1 MTPTGKQPLYIGSPE
16 MTKQKTVKNPYNP
29 PKLIFALMALAC
41 ASTPSFAQ
49 QECDGYRYRYTGAFE
64 ANSVVYDVPYGQNL
78 SWDGTETELVVDI
91 YAPVG
96 DALAER
102 PLVVLAHGGF
112 FLDGSNDGLDVVSL
126 SEDLAQ
132 MGYVVASM
140 SYRLGVNLSGVLTGL
155 APIQDEFVKAVWRG
169 VHDSKAAIRFF
180 RKSAEEGNPYGIDPN
195 RIYLGG
201 VSAGAFIALHHA
213 YVDEDSEITAQID
226 ITESGL
232 EGGLEGLSG
241 NPGYSSE
248 VQGVFNIAGALQT
261 TDFLTSGENKRLFS
275 IHGTEDGTVPYGEG
289 MISLLGFNI
298 IDVDGSSVIHA
309 QAEELG
315 LEHCLITV
323 EGAGHVPH
331 IDVLNPEYYDLTIS
345 ALAGRLGKWA
355 CEDYIAFCSGYD
367 HTAPT
372 HIEEHSVK
380 ASPLVFP
387 NPASAQEVIHMRFR
401 APSAWRLTNV
411 MGQSMGQGYA
421 PEGAEVELQGLP
433 AGMYV
438 LQTEHGRQPLVVAR

>member
-1 MTPTGKQPLYIGSPE
+1 ML
-16 MTKQKTVKNPYNP
+16 
-29 PKLIFALMALAC
+29 ALAC
-41 ASTPSFAQ
+41 ALNPSFAQ

-64 ANSVVYDVPYGQNL
+64 THSVTYDVQYGQNL
-78 SWDGTETELVVDI
+78 SWNGVEEELVVDI

-96 DALAER
+96 DVIAER
-102 PLVVLAHGGF
+102 PLVILAHGGF

-140 SYRLGVNLSGVLTGL
+140 SYRLGVDDLGILLGTAVL
-155 APIQDEFVKAVWRG
+155 QDEFVKAVWRG
-169 VHDSKAAIRFF
+169 VHDSKAAVRFF

-213 YVDEDSEITAQID
+213 YVDVDSEIPTQID
-226 ITESGL
+226 ITELGL

-241 NPGYSSE
+241 NPGYSSQ

-261 TDFLTSGENKRLFS
+261 VDYLNVGENERLFS
-275 IHGTEDGTVPYGEG
+275 IHGTEDNTVPYGEG
-289 MISLLGFNI
+289 MISLMGFNI
-298 IDVDGSSVIHA
+298 IDVDGSAVIHE

-345 ALAGRLGKWA
+345 ALAGKLGEWA

-372 HIEEHSVK
+372 QIEEPMVK

-387 NPASAQEVIHMRFR
+387 NPASAHEVIRMRFR
-401 APSAWRLTNV
+401 VASEWRLTNV

-421 PEGAEVELQGLP
+421 SEGTVVELQGLSS
-433 AGMYV
+433 GMYV
-438 LQTEHGRQPLVVAR
+438 LQTAQGRQPVVVAR

>member
-1 MTPTGKQPLYIGSPE
+1 ML
-16 MTKQKTVKNPYNP
+16 
-29 PKLIFALMALAC
+29 ALAC
-41 ASTPSFAQ
+41 ALNPSFAQ

-64 ANSVVYDVPYGQNL
+64 THSVTYDVQYGQNL
-78 SWDGTETELVVDI
+78 SWNGVEEELVVDI

-96 DALAER
+96 DVIAER
-102 PLVVLAHGGF
+102 PLVILAHGGF

-140 SYRLGVNLSGVLTGL
+140 SYRLGVDDLGILLGTAVL
-155 APIQDEFVKAVWRG
+155 QDEFVKAVWRG
-169 VHDSKAAIRFF
+169 VHDSKAAVRFF

-213 YVDEDSEITAQID
+213 YVDVDSEIPTQID
-226 ITESGL
+226 ITELGL

-241 NPGYSSE
+241 NPGYSSQ

-261 TDFLTSGENKRLFS
+261 VDYLNVGENERLFS
-275 IHGTEDGTVPYGEG
+275 IHGTEDNTVPYGEG
-289 MISLLGFNI
+289 MISLMGFNI
-298 IDVDGSSVIHA
+298 IDVDGSAVIHE

-345 ALAGRLGKWA
+345 ALAGKLGEWA

-372 HIEEHSVK
+372 QIEEPMVK

-387 NPASAQEVIHMRFR
+387 NPASAHEIIRMRFR
-401 APSAWRLTNV
+401 VASEWRLTNV

-421 PEGAEVELQGLP
+421 SEGTVVELQGLSS
-433 AGMYV
+433 GMYV
-438 LQTEHGRQPLVVAR
+438 LQTAQGRQPVVVAR

>member
-1 MTPTGKQPLYIGSPE
+1 ML
-16 MTKQKTVKNPYNP
+16 
-29 PKLIFALMALAC
+29 ALAC
-41 ASTPSFAQ
+41 ALNPSFAQ

-64 ANSVVYDVPYGQNL
+64 TYSVTYDVQYGQNL
-78 SWDGTETELVVDI
+78 SWNGVEEELVVDI

-96 DALAER
+96 DVIAER
-102 PLVVLAHGGF
+102 PLVILAHGGF

-140 SYRLGVNLSGVLTGL
+140 SYRLGVNPLNFLE
-155 APIQDEFVKAVWRG
+155 IQDEFVKAVWRG
-169 VHDSKAAIRFF
+169 VHDSKAAVRFF
-180 RKSAEEGNPYGIDPN
+180 RKSAEEGNPYVIDPN

-213 YVDEDSEITAQID
+213 YVDVDSEIPTQID
-226 ITESGL
+226 ITELGL

-241 NPGYSSE
+241 NPGYSSQ

-261 TDFLTSGENKRLFS
+261 TDFFNSGDNERLFS
-275 IHGTEDGTVPYGEG
+275 IHGTEDSTVPYGEG
-289 MISLLGFNI
+289 VISPVGVPI
-298 IDVDGSSVIHA
+298 IDVDGSAVIHE

-345 ALAGRLGKWA
+345 ALAGKLGEWA

-372 HIEEHSVK
+372 QIEEPMVK

-387 NPASAQEVIHMRFR
+387 NPASAHEIIRMRFR
-401 APSAWRLTNV
+401 VASEWSLTNV
-411 MGQSMGQGYA
+411 MGQSLGQGYA
-421 PEGAEVELQGLP
+421 SEGTVVELQGLSS
-433 AGMYV
+433 GMYV
-438 LQTEHGRQPLVVAR
+438 LQTAQGRQPVVVAR

>member
-1 MTPTGKQPLYIGSPE
+1 MNHPMILRLNQ
-16 MTKQKTVKNPYNP
+16 MR
-29 PKLIFALMALAC
+29 KLAFAVVAC
-41 ASTPSFAQ
+41 STIASHAQ

-64 ANSVVYDVPYGQNL
+64 THSVTYDVPYGQNL

-96 DALAER
+96 DALLER

-140 SYRLGVNLSGVLTGL
+140 SYRLEVNLPGVLTGL
-155 APIQDEFVKAVWRG
+155 ASIQDEFVKAVWRG
-169 VHDSKAAIRFF
+169 VHDSRAAIRFF

-213 YVDEDSEITAQID
+213 YVDEDIEIPSQID

-241 NPGYSSE
+241 NPGYSSG
-248 VQGVFNIAGALQT
+248 VQGIFNIAGALQT
-261 TDFLTSGENKRLFS
+261 TDFFNAGDNERLFS

-298 IDVDGSSVIHA
+298 IDVDGSAVIHE

-345 ALAGRLGKWA
+345 ALAGKLGEWA
-355 CEDYIAFCSGYD
+355 CEDYVTFCSGYD

-372 HIEEHSVK
+372 GIREHDAQS
-380 ASPLVFP
+380 SPLVFP
-387 NPASAQEVIHMRFR
+387 NPALAHDAIRIRFN
-401 APSAWRLTNV
+401 ASSEWTLTNV
-411 MGQSMGQGYA
+411 MGQTMEKGLAIKDS
-421 PEGAEVELQGLP
+421 EVELQGLP

-438 LQTEHGRQPLVVAR
+438 LHSSGGRQSFVVAR

>member
-1 MTPTGKQPLYIGSPE
+1 M
-16 MTKQKTVKNPYNP
+16 
-29 PKLIFALMALAC
+29 KLPINASKWTFAMLALAC
-41 ASTPSFAQ
+41 ALTPTFAQ

-64 ANSVVYDVPYGQNL
+64 THSVTYDVQYGQNL

-96 DALAER
+96 DVIAER

-140 SYRLGVNLSGVLTGL
+140 SYRLGVDLLGLTFGS
-155 APIQDEFVKAVWRG
+155 AVIQDEFVKAVWRG
-169 VHDSKAAIRFF
+169 VHDSKAAVRFF
-180 RKSAEEGNPYGIDPN
+180 RKSAEEGNPFGIDAN

-213 YVDEDSEITAQID
+213 YVDEDIEIPAQID

-241 NPGYSSE
+241 NPGYSSK

-261 TDFLTSGENKRLFS
+261 TDFFNAGDNERLFS
-275 IHGTEDGTVPYGEG
+275 IHGTEDDTVPYGEG
-289 MISLLGFNI
+289 VISPGGVNI
-298 IDVDGSSVIHA
+298 IDVDGSSVIHE

-323 EGAGHVPH
+323 
-331 IDVLNPEYYDLTIS
+331 
-345 ALAGRLGKWA
+345 
-355 CEDYIAFCSGYD
+355 
-367 HTAPT
+367 
-372 HIEEHSVK
+372 
-380 ASPLVFP
+380 
-387 NPASAQEVIHMRFR
+387 
-401 APSAWRLTNV
+401 
-411 MGQSMGQGYA
+411 
-421 PEGAEVELQGLP
+421 
-433 AGMYV
+433 
-438 LQTEHGRQPLVVAR
+438 

>member
-1 MTPTGKQPLYIGSPE
+1 ML
-16 MTKQKTVKNPYNP
+16 
-29 PKLIFALMALAC
+29 ALAC
-41 ASTPSFAQ
+41 ALNPSFAQ

-64 ANSVVYDVPYGQNL
+64 THSVTYDVQYGQNL
-78 SWDGTETELVVDI
+78 SWNGVEEELVVDI

-96 DALAER
+96 DVIAER
-102 PLVVLAHGGF
+102 PLVILAHGGF

-140 SYRLGVNLSGVLTGL
+140 SYRLGVDDLGILLGTAVL
-155 APIQDEFVKAVWRG
+155 QDEFVKAVWRG
-169 VHDSKAAIRFF
+169 VHDSKAAVRFF

-213 YVDEDSEITAQID
+213 YVDVDSEIPTQID
-226 ITESGL
+226 ITELGL

-241 NPGYSSE
+241 NPGYSSQ

-261 TDFLTSGENKRLFS
+261 VDYLNVGENERLFS
-275 IHGTEDGTVPYGEG
+275 IHGTEDNTVPYGEG
-289 MISLLGFNI
+289 MISLMGFNI
-298 IDVDGSSVIHA
+298 IDVDGSAVIHE

-345 ALAGRLGKWA
+345 ALAGKLGEWA

-372 HIEEHSVK
+372 QIEEPMVK

-387 NPASAQEVIHMRFR
+387 NPASAHEVIRMRFR
-401 APSAWRLTNV
+401 VASEWSLTNV

-421 PEGAEVELQGLP
+421 SEGTVVELQGLSS
-433 AGMYV
+433 GMYV
-438 LQTEHGRQPLVVAR
+438 LQTAQGRQPVVVAR

>member
-1 MTPTGKQPLYIGSPE
+1 ML
-16 MTKQKTVKNPYNP
+16 
-29 PKLIFALMALAC
+29 ALAC
-41 ASTPSFAQ
+41 ALNPSFAQ

-64 ANSVVYDVPYGQNL
+64 THSVTYDVQYGQNL
-78 SWDGTETELVVDI
+78 SWNGVEEELVVDI

-96 DALAER
+96 DVIAER
-102 PLVVLAHGGF
+102 PLVILAHGGF

-140 SYRLGVNLSGVLTGL
+140 SYRLGVNPLNLL
-155 APIQDEFVKAVWRG
+155 EIQDEFVKAVWRG
-169 VHDSKAAIRFF
+169 VHDSKAAVRFF

-213 YVDEDSEITAQID
+213 YVDVDSEIPTQID
-226 ITESGL
+226 ITELGL

-241 NPGYSSE
+241 NPGYSSQ

-261 TDFLTSGENKRLFS
+261 VDYLNVGENERLFS
-275 IHGTEDGTVPYGEG
+275 IHGTEDNTVPYGEG
-289 MISLLGFNI
+289 MISLMGFNI
-298 IDVDGSSVIHA
+298 IDVDGSAVIHE

-345 ALAGRLGKWA
+345 ALAGKLGEWA

-372 HIEEHSVK
+372 QIEEPMVK

-387 NPASAQEVIHMRFR
+387 NPASAHEIIRMRFR
-401 APSAWRLTNV
+401 VASEWRLTNV

-421 PEGAEVELQGLP
+421 SEGTVVELQGLSS
-433 AGMYV
+433 GMYV
-438 LQTEHGRQPLVVAR
+438 LQTAQGRQPVVVAR

>member
-1 MTPTGKQPLYIGSPE
+1 MTKEETMKIRNHMPNLGFAMLAFACALTPT
-16 MTKQKTVKNPYNP
+16 
-29 PKLIFALMALAC
+29 
-41 ASTPSFAQ
+41 FAQ

-64 ANSVVYDVPYGQNL
+64 THSITYDVPYGENL
-78 SWDGTETELVVDI
+78 SWDGAETELVVDI
-91 YAPVG
+91 YAPSG
-96 DALAER
+96 DLLTER
-102 PLVVLAHGGF
+102 PLVILAHGGF

-140 SYRLGVNLSGVLTGL
+140 SYRLGVNITNLLE
-155 APIQDEFVKAVWRG
+155 IQDEFIKAVWRG
-169 VHDSKAAIRFF
+169 VHDSKAAVRFF

-213 YVDEDSEITAQID
+213 YVDEDIEIPTQID
-226 ITESGL
+226 ITELGL

-261 TDFLTSGENKRLFS
+261 TDFLTVGDNERLFS
-275 IHGTEDGTVPYGEG
+275 IHGTEDGTVPYDEG

-298 IDVDGSSVIHA
+298 IDVDGSAVIHE

-323 EGAGHVPH
+323 DGAGHVPH
-331 IDVLNPEYYDLTIS
+331 IDILNPEYYDLTIS
-345 ALAGRLGKWA
+345 ALAGKLGEWA
-355 CEDYIAFCSGYD
+355 CEDYVTFCSGYD

-372 HIEEHSVK
+372 HIEEPSVK

-387 NPASAQEVIHMRFR
+387 NPALAHEVIQVRFR
-401 APSAWRLTNV
+401 ESSEWRLTNV
-411 MGQSMGQGYA
+411 MGQPMGQGYA
-421 PEGAEVELQGLP
+421 PEGAVVELQGLSS
-433 AGMYV
+433 GMYV
-438 LQTEHGRQPLVVAR
+438 LQTAQGRQPFVVAR

>member
-1 MTPTGKQPLYIGSPE
+1 ML
-16 MTKQKTVKNPYNP
+16 
-29 PKLIFALMALAC
+29 ALAC
-41 ASTPSFAQ
+41 ALNPSFAQ

-64 ANSVVYDVPYGQNL
+64 THSVTYDVQYGQNL
-78 SWDGTETELVVDI
+78 SWNGVEEELVVDI

-96 DALAER
+96 DVIAER
-102 PLVVLAHGGF
+102 PLVILAHGGF

-140 SYRLGVNLSGVLTGL
+140 SYRLGVDDLGILLGTAVL
-155 APIQDEFVKAVWRG
+155 QDEFVKAVWRG
-169 VHDSKAAIRFF
+169 VHDSKAAVRFF
-180 RKSAEEGNPYGIDPN
+180 RKSAEEGNPFGIDPN

-213 YVDEDSEITAQID
+213 YVDVDSEIPAQID
-226 ITESGL
+226 ITELGL

-241 NPGYSSE
+241 NPGYSSQ

-261 TDFLTSGENKRLFS
+261 VDYLNVGENERLFS
-275 IHGTEDGTVPYGEG
+275 IHGTEDNTVPYGEG
-289 MISLLGFNI
+289 MISLMGFNI
-298 IDVDGSSVIHA
+298 IDVDGSAVIHE

-345 ALAGRLGKWA
+345 ALAGKLGEWA

-372 HIEEHSVK
+372 QIEEPMVK

-387 NPASAQEVIHMRFR
+387 NPASAHEIIRMRFR
-401 APSAWRLTNV
+401 VASEWRLTNV

-421 PEGAEVELQGLP
+421 SEGTVVELQGLSS
-433 AGMYV
+433 GMYV
-438 LQTEHGRQPLVVAR
+438 LQTAQGRQPVVVAR

>member
-1 MTPTGKQPLYIGSPE
+1 ML
-16 MTKQKTVKNPYNP
+16 
-29 PKLIFALMALAC
+29 ALAC
-41 ASTPSFAQ
+41 ALNPSFAQ

-64 ANSVVYDVPYGQNL
+64 THSVTYDVQYGQNL
-78 SWDGTETELVVDI
+78 SWNGVEEELVVDI

-96 DALAER
+96 DVIAER
-102 PLVVLAHGGF
+102 PLVILAHGGF

-140 SYRLGVNLSGVLTGL
+140 SYRLGVDDLGILLGTAVL
-155 APIQDEFVKAVWRG
+155 QDEFVKAVWRG
-169 VHDSKAAIRFF
+169 VHDSKAAVRFF

-213 YVDEDSEITAQID
+213 YVDVDSEIPTQID
-226 ITESGL
+226 ITELGL

-241 NPGYSSE
+241 NPGYSSQ

-261 TDFLTSGENKRLFS
+261 VDYLNVGENERLFS
-275 IHGTEDGTVPYGEG
+275 IHGTEDNTVPYGEG
-289 MISLLGFNI
+289 MISLMGFNI
-298 IDVDGSSVIHA
+298 IDVDGSAVIHE

-331 IDVLNPEYYDLTIS
+331 IDGLNPEYYDLTIS
-345 ALAGRLGKWA
+345 ALAGKLGEWA
-355 CEDYIAFCSGYD
+355 CADYIAFCSGYD

-372 HIEEHSVK
+372 QIEEPMVK

-387 NPASAQEVIHMRFR
+387 NPASAHEIIHMRFR
-401 APSAWRLTNV
+401 VASEWRLTNV

-421 PEGAEVELQGLP
+421 SEGTVVELQGLSS
-433 AGMYV
+433 GMYV
-438 LQTEHGRQPLVVAR
+438 LQTAQGRQPVVVAR

>member
-1 MTPTGKQPLYIGSPE
+1 ML
-16 MTKQKTVKNPYNP
+16 
-29 PKLIFALMALAC
+29 ALAC
-41 ASTPSFAQ
+41 ALNPSFAQ

-64 ANSVVYDVPYGQNL
+64 THSVTYDVQYGQNL
-78 SWDGTETELVVDI
+78 SWNGVEEELVVDI

-96 DALAER
+96 DVIAER
-102 PLVVLAHGGF
+102 PLVILAHGGF

-140 SYRLGVNLSGVLTGL
+140 SYRLGVDDLGILLGTAVL
-155 APIQDEFVKAVWRG
+155 QDEFVKAVWRG
-169 VHDSKAAIRFF
+169 VHDSKAAVRFF

-213 YVDEDSEITAQID
+213 YVDVDSEIPTQID
-226 ITESGL
+226 ITELGL

-241 NPGYSSE
+241 NPGYSSQ

-261 TDFLTSGENKRLFS
+261 VDYLNVGENERLFS
-275 IHGTEDGTVPYGEG
+275 IHGTEDNTVPYGEG
-289 MISLLGFNI
+289 MISLMGFNI
-298 IDVDGSSVIHA
+298 IDVDGSAVIHE

-323 EGAGHVPH
+323 EGAGHMPH

-345 ALAGRLGKWA
+345 ALAGKLGEWA

-372 HIEEHSVK
+372 QIEEPMVK

-387 NPASAQEVIHMRFR
+387 NPASAHEVIRMRFR
-401 APSAWRLTNV
+401 VASEWRLTNV

-421 PEGAEVELQGLP
+421 SEGTVVELQGLSS
-433 AGMYV
+433 GMYV
-438 LQTEHGRQPLVVAR
+438 LQTAQGRQPVVVAR

>member
-1 MTPTGKQPLYIGSPE
+1 MQNPNCSP
-16 MTKQKTVKNPYNP
+16 K
-29 PKLIFALMALAC
+29 FAVAVLALAC
-41 ASTPSFAQ
+41 ALNPSFAQ

-64 ANSVVYDVPYGQNL
+64 THSVTYDVQYGQNL
-78 SWDGTETELVVDI
+78 SLNGDDAELVVDI

-96 DALAER
+96 DVLAER
-102 PLVVLAHGGF
+102 PLVILAHGGF
-112 FLDGSNDGLDVVSL
+112 FVSGSNDGLDVVPL
-126 SEDLAQ
+126 SEDLAR

-140 SYRLGVNLSGVLTGL
+140 SYRLGIDNLGILLGTTVL
-155 APIQDEFVKAVWRG
+155 QDEFVKAVWRG
-169 VHDSKAAIRFF
+169 VHDSKAAVRFF

-213 YVDEDSEITAQID
+213 YVDVDSEIPTQID

-241 NPGYSSE
+241 NPGYSSQ

-261 TDFLTSGENKRLFS
+261 TDFFNAGDNERLFS

-289 MISLLGFNI
+289 LISPGGVPI
-298 IDVDGSSVIHA
+298 IDVDGSAVIHE
-309 QAEELG
+309 QAEELE

-345 ALAGRLGKWA
+345 ALAGKLGEWA

-372 HIEEHSVK
+372 QIEESMVK

-387 NPASAQEVIHMRFR
+387 NPASAHEVIRMRFR
-401 APSAWRLTNV
+401 VASEWSLTNV
-411 MGQSMGQGYA
+411 MGQSLSQGYA
-421 PEGAEVELQGLP
+421 SEGTVVELQGLSS
-433 AGMYV
+433 GMYV
-438 LQTEHGRQPLVVAR
+438 LQTAQGRQPVVVAR

>member
-1 MTPTGKQPLYIGSPE
+1 ML
-16 MTKQKTVKNPYNP
+16 
-29 PKLIFALMALAC
+29 ALAC
-41 ASTPSFAQ
+41 ALNPSFAQ

-64 ANSVVYDVPYGQNL
+64 THSVTYDVQYGQNL
-78 SWDGTETELVVDI
+78 SYNGVEEELVVDI
-91 YAPVG
+91 YTPVG
-96 DALAER
+96 DVIAER
-102 PLVVLAHGGF
+102 PLVILAHGGF

-140 SYRLGVNLSGVLTGL
+140 SYRLGVNPLNFLE
-155 APIQDEFVKAVWRG
+155 IQDEFVKAVWRG
-169 VHDSKAAIRFF
+169 VHDSKAAVRFF

-213 YVDEDSEITAQID
+213 YVDVDSEIPTQID
-226 ITESGL
+226 ITELGL

-241 NPGYSSE
+241 NPGYSSQ

-261 TDFLTSGENKRLFS
+261 VDYLNVGENERLFS
-275 IHGTEDGTVPYGEG
+275 IHGTEDNTVPYGEG
-289 MISLLGFNI
+289 MISLIGFNI
-298 IDVDGSSVIHA
+298 IDVDGSAVIHE

-345 ALAGRLGKWA
+345 ALAGKLGEWA

-372 HIEEHSVK
+372 QIEEPMVK

-387 NPASAQEVIHMRFR
+387 NPASPYEIIHMRFR
-401 APSAWRLTNV
+401 VASEWRLTNV
-411 MGQSMGQGYA
+411 MGKSMGQGYA
-421 PEGAEVELQGLP
+421 SEGTVVELQGLSS
-433 AGMYV
+433 GMYV
-438 LQTEHGRQPLVVAR
+438 LQTAQGRQPVVVAR

>member
-1 MTPTGKQPLYIGSPE
+1 M
-16 MTKQKTVKNPYNP
+16 
-29 PKLIFALMALAC
+29 AC
-41 ASTPSFAQ
+41 ATIVSHAQ

-64 ANSVVYDVPYGQNL
+64 TQSVTYDVQYGENL
-78 SWDGTETELVVDI
+78 SWDGTETALVADI
-91 YAPVG
+91 YVPVG
-96 DALAER
+96 DVIAER
-102 PLVVLAHGGF
+102 PLVILAHGGF

-140 SYRLGVNLSGVLTGL
+140 SYRLGVNVAGIFAGL
-155 APIQDEFVKAVWRG
+155 APIQDEFIKAVWRG

-180 RKSAEEGNPYGIDPN
+180 RKSADEGNPYGIDSN

-213 YVDEDSEITAQID
+213 YVDDEGEIPAQID

-232 EGGLEGLSG
+232 EGGLEGVSG

-261 TDFLTSGENKRLFS
+261 TDFLALGDNERLFS
-275 IHGTEDGTVPYGEG
+275 VHGTEDNTVPYGEG
-289 MISLLGFNI
+289 TISLMGFNI
-298 IDVDGSSVIHA
+298 IDVDGSALIHE
-309 QAEELG
+309 QAEALG

-331 IDVLNPEYYDLTIS
+331 IDILSPEYYDLTIS
-345 ALAGRLGKWA
+345 ALAGKLGEWA
-355 CEDYIAFCSGYD
+355 CEDYVTFCSGYD

-372 HIEEHSVK
+372 TVREYKDK
-380 ASPLVFP
+380 ASPLIFP
-387 NPASAQEVIHMRFR
+387 NPASADEIIRLRF
-401 APSAWRLTNV
+401 AAASEWPLTNI
-411 MGQSMGQGYA
+411 MGQTMGQGYA
-421 PEGAEVELQGLP
+421 SEGTEVELQGLP
-433 AGMYV
+433 AGMY
-438 LQTEHGRQPLVVAR
+438 LIHTAGGRQPFVVAR

>member
-1 MTPTGKQPLYIGSPE
+1 ML
-16 MTKQKTVKNPYNP
+16 
-29 PKLIFALMALAC
+29 ALAC
-41 ASTPSFAQ
+41 ALNPSFAQ

-64 ANSVVYDVPYGQNL
+64 THSVTYDVQYGQNL
-78 SWDGTETELVVDI
+78 SWNGVEEELVVDI

-96 DALAER
+96 DVIAER
-102 PLVVLAHGGF
+102 PLVILAHGGF

-140 SYRLGVNLSGVLTGL
+140 SYRLGVNPLNLL
-155 APIQDEFVKAVWRG
+155 EIQDEFVKAVWRG
-169 VHDSKAAIRFF
+169 VHDSKAAVRFF

-213 YVDEDSEITAQID
+213 YVDVDSEIPTQID
-226 ITESGL
+226 ITELGL

-241 NPGYSSE
+241 NPGYSSQ

-261 TDFLTSGENKRLFS
+261 VDYLNVGENERLFS
-275 IHGTEDGTVPYGEG
+275 IHGTEDNTVPYGEG
-289 MISLLGFNI
+289 MISLMGFNI
-298 IDVDGSSVIHA
+298 IDVDGSAVIHE

-345 ALAGRLGKWA
+345 ALAGKLGEWA

-372 HIEEHSVK
+372 QIEEPMVK

-387 NPASAQEVIHMRFR
+387 NPASAHEIIRMRFR
-401 APSAWRLTNV
+401 VASEWRLTNV

-421 PEGAEVELQGLP
+421 SEGTVVELQGLP

-438 LQTEHGRQPLVVAR
+438 LQTTQGRQPVVVAR

>member
-1 MTPTGKQPLYIGSPE
+1 ML
-16 MTKQKTVKNPYNP
+16 
-29 PKLIFALMALAC
+29 ALAC
-41 ASTPSFAQ
+41 ALNPSFAQ

-64 ANSVVYDVPYGQNL
+64 TYSVTYDVQYGQNL
-78 SWDGTETELVVDI
+78 SWNGVEEELVVDI

-96 DALAER
+96 DVIAER
-102 PLVVLAHGGF
+102 PLVILAHGGF

-140 SYRLGVNLSGVLTGL
+140 SYRLGVNPLNFLE
-155 APIQDEFVKAVWRG
+155 IQDEFVKAVWRG
-169 VHDSKAAIRFF
+169 VHDSKAAVRFF

-213 YVDEDSEITAQID
+213 YVDVDSEIPTQID
-226 ITESGL
+226 ITELGL

-241 NPGYSSE
+241 NPGYSSQ

-261 TDFLTSGENKRLFS
+261 TDFFNSGDNERLFS
-275 IHGTEDGTVPYGEG
+275 IHGTEDSTVPYGEG
-289 MISLLGFNI
+289 VISPVGVPI
-298 IDVDGSSVIHA
+298 IDVDGSAVIHE

-345 ALAGRLGKWA
+345 ALAGKLGEWA

-372 HIEEHSVK
+372 QIEEPMVK

-387 NPASAQEVIHMRFR
+387 NPASAHEIIRMRFR
-401 APSAWRLTNV
+401 VASEWSLTNV
-411 MGQSMGQGYA
+411 MGQSLGQGYA
-421 PEGAEVELQGLP
+421 SEGTVVELQGLSS
-433 AGMYV
+433 GMYV
-438 LQTEHGRQPLVVAR
+438 LQTAQGRQPVVVAR